1 MRSLNSDGAELDQG
15 RFHDFSLAELS
26 GEMRN
31 RLEVCHEPNWFSSM
45 GFAEYYCFPPA
56 ERVSFV
62 ENASGET
69 TEKCF
74 YRERKWAGMFRE
86 LELCGPIDP
95 RNSLLGELLLRHR
108 VSAAHVQWVAAA
120 DLPEWKATLDAVRT
134 ERIGEDSC
142 IELPKSCSEYLQ
154 RLGRKTRKHLP
165 YYVRRLQ
172 REWGEEWAFEHHYGA
187 EISRESY
194 DRLLD
199 LNCLR
204 LSQKGI
210 KAGWTPELREHRW
223 RSVKDCGLLCSL
235 VYGGRI
241 VAGTFSFVHA
251 NEVYLI
257 AIAHDP
263 QFDELNLG
271 SVVLW
276 RTIEYLIQ
284 RGFSRFH
291 LMWGQSFYKKQFGG
305 STKPLYRVTVFANPF
320 IAGCWHVADYLLVTK
335 AWRFA
340 VRVWRRASWSIFANR
355 VNTNKSSDSSD
366 ELLVD
371 ATPGRLKR
379 D

>member
-1 MRSLNSDGAELDQG
+1 MRSLNSGGAELDQG

-26 GEMRN
+26 AEMRN

-172 REWGEEWAFEHHYGA
+172 REWGEEWAFEQSLWSG
-187 EISRESY
+187 
-194 DRLLD
+194 DF
-199 LNCLR
+199 
-204 LSQKGI
+204 KGI
-210 KAGWTPELREHRW
+210 LRSPVRPELPALESEGYQSRLDTRAARAPLEVRQ
-223 RSVKDCGLLCSL
+223 GL
-235 VYGGRI
+235 RI
-241 VAGTFSFVHA
+241 A
-251 NEVYLI
+251 L
-257 AIAHDP
+257 
-263 QFDELNLG
+263 
-271 SVVLW
+271 
-276 RTIEYLIQ
+276 
-284 RGFSRFH
+284 
-291 LMWGQSFYKKQFGG
+291 
-305 STKPLYRVTVFANPF
+305 
-320 IAGCWHVADYLLVTK
+320 
-335 AWRFA
+335 
-340 VRVWRRASWSIFANR
+340 
-355 VNTNKSSDSSD
+355 
-366 ELLVD
+366 
-371 ATPGRLKR
+371 
-379 D
+379 